1 MAQTKDYYT
10 VLGVPAKATQD
21 EIKKQY
27 RKLASKHHPD
37 KNQNDPKAAE
47 RFKEISEAYQVL
59 GDVDKRKQYDQMRQ
73 LGAFGGFGG
82 GGGTRRPG
90 QSQGSPFGTG
100 QTGSSSTF
108 RFEDLGD
115 VGIGGIGDL
124 FSSMFGGGATT
135 GSRPG
140 AGRPRGPERGQDV
153 ETQLKVPFRVAAL
166 GGKVPIE
173 LEVNEECPTCH
184 GSGGAPNAKIQTC
197 PECQGRGTISFG
209 QGGFAVQRPCPM
221 CLGKGTVP
229 SERCPT
235 CNGAGEVRV
244 QKKMMITVPA
254 GVDTGTR
261 IRLKGQG
268 GRGLKNGP
276 PGDLLISFQVEADHF
291 FKREGLDLIAPV
303 PINIAQATL
312 GSKISVTTL
321 DKKKVAIRIPPGT
334 PSGKR
339 FRVRSQG
346 IKKDDRMGDLIVQ
359 VDVSVPDKLTEEQ
372 EKAMREFAEA
382 SGLKY

>member
-1 MAQTKDYYT
+1 MAQTKDYYA
-10 VLGVPAKATQD
+10 VLGMPASATQD

-27 RKLASKHHPD
+27 RKLAAKHHPD

-59 GDVDKRKQYDQMRQ
+59 GDAEKRKQYDQMRQ
-73 LGAFGGFGG
+73 LGAFGGFGAPN
-82 GGGTRRPG
+82 TRRGPQPGGAPFGGPGG
-90 QSQGSPFGTG
+90 QS
-100 QTGSSSTF
+100 F

-115 VGIGGIGDL
+115 VGIGGLGDL
-124 FSSMFGGGATT
+124 FSSMFGGGT
-135 GSRPG
+135 G
-140 AGRPRGPERGQDV
+140 GRARARGPERGQDV
-153 ETQLKVPFRVAAL
+153 ETQLTIPFRTAAL

-173 LEVNEECPTCH
+173 LEVNEECATCH
-184 GSGGAPNAKIQTC
+184 GNGAAPGAKISTC
-197 PECQGRGTISFG
+197 PECNGRGTISFG

-244 QKKMMITVPA
+244 RKKMMITVPA
-254 GVDTGTR
+254 GVDTGTK

-268 GRGLKNGP
+268 GRGLRNGQ
-276 PGDLLISFQVEADHF
+276 PGDLLITFQVEPDRF

-303 PINIAQATL
+303 KINIAQATL

-321 DKKKVAIRIPPGT
+321 DSKKVAIKIPPGT
-334 PSGKR
+334 PTGKR

-346 IKKDDRMGDLIVQ
+346 IKKDDRLGDLIVE
-359 VDVSVPDKLTEEQ
+359 VEVSVPDKLTEEQ
-372 EKAMREFAEA
+372 EKAMKDFADA